1 MTQQK
6 RSKADTIQSGDLGFK
21 KDEYIHE
28 GQNKALREEFDYII
42 QKNAYSGQK
51 IKGNYLIA
59 YSLEYARKI
68 TFPGEGDPHYQDL
81 SEENA
86 HIGIA
91 VHDAT
96 DFHFV
101 SGLTVYVTV
110 VDKNGFSI
118 GSFEHP
124 LLQRPNLYHYGRNWI
139 LPGDGKYT
147 LRVKIETPE
156 NMLHNEKSEL
166 TYPTTVEVVF
176 KNVIIKT
183 GQKID

>member
-1 MTQQK
+1 MKKQK
-6 RSKADTIQSGDLGFK
+6 GSRADTFQSGDIGFK
-21 KDEYIHE
+21 KEEYLNKE
-28 GQNKALREEFDYII
+28 QKKALKEEFDYFI

-59 YSLEYARKI
+59 YSLEYARNL
-68 TFPGEGDPHYQDL
+68 TYPGEGGPEWKDL
-81 SEENA
+81 HEENA

-96 DFHFV
+96 DYHFV
-101 SGLTVYVTV
+101 AGLTVFVTV
-110 VDKNGFSI
+110 LDKDGLTI

-147 LRVKIETPE
+147 LQVRVETPE
-156 NMLHNEKSEL
+156 NMLQDEKSGKI
-166 TYPTTVEVVF
+166 YTTPVAVVF
-176 KNVIIKT
+176 KNVTIKT
-183 GQKID
+183 GQKIV